1 MFLLRGLSVLIEIGL
16 LVYCLI
22 DAIRTPGDEVRNL
35 GRTWWILLIVF
46 VPVIGGIAWLVA
58 GRPNTRRQ
66 SAWPVGNGF
75 PERGRPARRPVVAPD
90 DDPAFLERLRRVDRE
105 QEDMLR
111 KWEADLRDRETRL
124 RREREREQER
134 ERDGDDR
141 REPGA
146 PA

>member
-1 MFLLRGLSVLIEIGL
+1 MAGFVRPKGDHVLLLRGLPVLIEIGL

-22 DAIRTPGDEVRNL
+22 DAIQTPGDEVRNL
-35 GRTWWILLIVF
+35 GKTWWLLLIAF

-66 SAWPVGNGF
+66 AAWRDGTGF
-75 PERGRPARRPVVAPD
+75 AGRERPARPPVVAPD
-90 DDPAFLERLRRVDRE
+90 DDPEFLERLGRVDRE

-111 KWEADLRDRETRL
+111 NWEADLRDRETH
-124 RREREREQER
+124 

-141 REPGA
+141 REPDA